1 MFFYFL
7 FCFFFRY
14 KGKSRPD
21 AVMAE
26 ICWRAK
32 NLFQD
37 AKFQKKPIEKD
48 EQHENDAAFGDYK
61 DSDNDDD
68 DVE

>member
-1 MFFYFL
+1 
-7 FCFFFRY
+7 
-14 KGKSRPD
+14 
-21 AVMAE
+21 MAE

-37 AKFQKKPIEKD
+37 AKFEKKPIEKD
-48 EQHENDAAFGDYK
+48 EQHENDAAFEDYK

-68 DVE
+68 DVEPYEVLFEF

>member
-1 MFFYFL
+1 
-7 FCFFFRY
+7 
-14 KGKSRPD
+14 
-21 AVMAE
+21 MAE

-37 AKFQKKPIEKD
+37 AKFERKPMEND
-48 EQHENDAAFGDYK
+48 EQHENDAAFEDYK

-68 DVE
+68 DVEPYEVLFEFQVITFDFAIFFH